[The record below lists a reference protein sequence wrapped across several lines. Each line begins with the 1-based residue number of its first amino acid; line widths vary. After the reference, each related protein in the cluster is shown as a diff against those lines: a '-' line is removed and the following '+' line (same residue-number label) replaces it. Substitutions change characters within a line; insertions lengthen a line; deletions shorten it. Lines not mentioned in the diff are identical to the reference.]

1 MKDVQIIVAGECG
14 SGKSTLVA
22 LIEKTLQQAGYDVG
36 VVNNNNAEDARK
48 RMIRANDQHLI
59 SANAASVNVS
69 IEERQV
75 NRKAAAA

>member
-22 LIEKTLQQAGYDVG
+22 LIEKTLQQAGYAVD
-36 VVNNNNAEDARK
+36 VVNNNSAEDLRK
-48 RMIRANDQHLI
+48 RIIRANDQHLI